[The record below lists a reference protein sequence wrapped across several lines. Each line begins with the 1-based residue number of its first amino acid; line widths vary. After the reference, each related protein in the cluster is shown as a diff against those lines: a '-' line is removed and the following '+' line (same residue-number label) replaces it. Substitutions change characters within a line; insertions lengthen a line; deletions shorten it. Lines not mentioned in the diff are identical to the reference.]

1 MNYRIKE
8 QYGFFVIEKEVE
20 TTIERKNLFTNLFP
34 SIFKPKK
41 TTRKAWFEI
50 SERGY
55 ISGFMNP
62 SVKFE
67 TKQEAQKA
75 IENLHPKYHDVVQ
88 VEW

>member
-8 QYGFFVIEKEVE
+8 QYGFFFIEKEVE
-20 TTIERKNLFTNLFP
+20 TTIEHLNFWTDFFP
-34 SIFKPKK
+34 LIFKPKK

-55 ISGFMNP
+55 ISGLMNP

-75 IENLHPKYHDVVQ
+75 IENLHPKYHDVAQ
-88 VEW
+88 AE